1 MANLVFVPI
10 KAEIKSGTYLLY
22 DCACGTGGM
31 LTVAEET
38 LAGIGANR
46 GQQVKCL
53 LYGQEINPETYAFC
67 KADMLL
73 NGEGES
79 ADHIVDGAEWSTLS
93 HDAFPAQEF
102 DFDRHAIRAC
112 RRAACRLAETEH
124 GYPNGAA
131 RLVKTRILDVTDHER
146 IEPFLLGADRVAHDG
161 LRASELDQR
170 VRVGVRRRELDD
182 LDRSTPTPG
191 SRAVA
196 LETARCTA
204 PRGSCRRSSGSA
216 AGFRFGADS
225 CCGRYYVKRCR
236 PVSVAPPP
244 PDEIDEQ
251 RTERHERVAQGF
263 DLELVTAKCRGEPED
278 RSDPADHAA
287 SKRAIGPRLD
297 GRLC

>member
-102 DFDRHAIRAC
+102 DFDRRANPASTP
-112 RRAACRLAETEH
+112 AACKLTEQ
-124 GYPNGAA
+124 G
-131 RLVKTRILDVTDHER
+131 
-146 IEPFLLGADRVAHDG
+146 RVCG
-161 LRASELDQR
+161 
-170 VRVGVRRRELDD
+170 RRCGPRKALNPGC
-182 LDRSTPTPG
+182 DRSGKHRIRPARPG
-191 SRAVA
+191 SRFVPRFARTGTRPVDARRSPEGSVPAIRRSSPA
-196 LETARCTA
+196 LGSPAGALVTD
-204 PRGSCRRSSGSA
+204 RGRASRGLYRRSSGSA
-216 AGFRFGADS
+216 AGFRPSNS
-225 CCGRYYVKRCR
+225 CC
-236 PVSVAPPP
+236 
-244 PDEIDEQ
+244 I
-251 RTERHERVAQGF
+251 
-263 DLELVTAKCRGEPED
+263 
-278 RSDPADHAA
+278 RS
-287 SKRAIGPRLD
+287 
-297 GRLC
+297 